1 MNKLNEKN
9 FNKMYMPTIG
19 VDFSIKKIKVN
30 DERIKLQIW
39 DTVRW
44 NYSLLFYMILFKLIL
59 LILPK
64 YTHIYYKEFLFAYE
78 MIS

>member
-39 DTVRW
+39 DTVR
-44 NYSLLFYMILFKLIL
+44 
-59 LILPK
+59 
-64 YTHIYYKEFLFAYE
+64 
-78 MIS
+78 